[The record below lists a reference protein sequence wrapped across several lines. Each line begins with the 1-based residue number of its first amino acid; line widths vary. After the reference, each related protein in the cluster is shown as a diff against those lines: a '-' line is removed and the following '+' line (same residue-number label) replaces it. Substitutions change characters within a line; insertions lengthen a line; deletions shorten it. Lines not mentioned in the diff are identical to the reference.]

1 MAYLD
6 LAAAPPKP
14 ALGLADIGP
23 AACLAGE
30 LTLLPAI
37 MAAPAQVLPQPHRCS
52 SLWLLKVWIRNLS
65 FLGRLECTSL
75 QALPSSDGVC

>member
-1 MAYLD
+1 MSRHALCAPQASVLGHPPARVAYLD

-14 ALGLADIGP
+14 ALGLADVGP

-30 LTLLPAI
+30 LTLLPGI

-52 SLWLLKVWIRNLS
+52 SLWLLKS
-65 FLGRLECTSL
+65 RLDT
-75 QALPSSDGVC
+75 

>member
-1 MAYLD
+1 MSTHALCAVQASILDHPPARVTYLD

-30 LTLLPAI
+30 LTLLPGI
-37 MAAPAQVLPQPHRCS
+37 MAAPAQVLPLPRRCS
-52 SLWLLKVWIRNLS
+52 SLWLLEA
-65 FLGRLECTSL
+65 G
-75 QALPSSDGVC
+75 SDT